1 MMRNKGYCILRG
13 KLFNHL
19 TKEYAL
25 KFVNMYSQL
34 AMLKVLVAVG

>member
-1 MMRNKGYCILRG
+1 MRNRGYHILRG
-13 KLFNHL
+13 KIFNHL

-34 AMLKVLVAVG
+34 ATLKVLVAAG